1 LTAEYAGGGRQ
12 SKKARTSARADE
24 IGQQL
29 TRKTQQPQGTHHQ
42 QYGVR
47 HQVDGEQRP
56 RQRGPA
62 VLADVDRHD
71 AGRHHHREA
80 AGVEMANPRTHDRG

>member
-42 QYGVR
+42 QHDIR
-47 HQVDGEQRP
+47 QQIQAEQRL
-56 RQRGPA
+56 RQQGHA

-71 AGRHHHREA
+71 AGRHHQREA
-80 AGVEMANPRTHDRG
+80 AGIQMADS